1 VTFPELL
8 FDDFD
13 MVLNRFE
20 KNLFSHL
27 YVSNGRTDK
36 NVFQPCFRK
45 PKAKAFDY
53 PLIQPNG
60 PRRQVYITIDMDRS
74 DAASAWRD
82 AGKPPPN
89 IIVENP
95 VNGRGHLIYELTK
108 PVWKGKPNDRR
119 GLAPPE
125 RYFRNVKRALTAEL
139 GGDPGYN
146 GFLVKNPFHPQW
158 RTTVVR
164 AEPYTL
170 GELAQ
175 HLDLSSV
182 PSAELVED
190 HAGRNCTLFESI
202 RHWGMRVVRNYTSLS
217 DFQAVMLDQLEG
229 LNEEFDESLP
239 DRELR
244 DICKSVSR
252 YTWRNQPVRLNPD
265 EVKRRQSLSA
275 ARTAEV
281 KANTTLDQLV
291 LARQTLWADGAT
303 ETNEALAALAGIS
316 VRTVQRYRAQLLK
329 SSPESVSEGIPDR
342 GHLMSPPSS
351 LGKTAQSAFVSIFD
365 PPPAENEN
373 LAGDQDGELAADHQP
388 ARPMAQAKDVVAII
402 HASQVAPTY
411 EELLAQRDGNSIR
424 VVVDVINHASAGRL
438 IRGLPK
444 RLHRMASQR
453 LGLHVP
459 AIRLAA

>member
-13 MVLNRFE
+13 MVLGRFE
-20 KNLFSHL
+20 DNLFNHP
-27 YVSNGRTDK
+27 YVSNGRTGS

-45 PKAKAFDY
+45 PKADAFDY

-60 PRRQVYITIDMDRS
+60 PRREVYITIDLDRR
-74 DAASAWRD
+74 AAGSAWRD

-89 IIVENP
+89 IVVENP
-95 VNGRGHLIYELTK
+95 VNGHAHLIYELAV
-108 PVWKGKPNDRR
+108 PVWKGKPSDRR

-170 GELAQ
+170 GELAE
-175 HLDLSSV
+175 HLDLTSK
-182 PSAELVED
+182 PSAELVEGQ
-190 HAGRNCTLFESI
+190 AGRNCTLFESI

-217 DFQAVMLDQLEG
+217 DFQAGMLDELEG
-229 LNEEFDESLP
+229 LNTGFDEPLP
-239 DRELR
+239 NRELR

-265 EVKRRQSLSA
+265 EVKRRQSLSGSKTSREKA
-275 ARTAEV
+275 DAMLGRLNVAQQALQAIGTPVTNGRLAE
-281 KANTTLDQLV
+281 Q
-291 LARQTLWADGAT
+291 
-303 ETNEALAALAGIS
+303 AGVT
-316 VRTVQRYRAQLLK
+316 VRTVQRYKSRLLD
-329 SSPESVSEGIPDR
+329 SFPGSVSEGIPDKGYR
-342 GHLMSPPSS
+342 LSSPWLPSE
-351 LGKTAQSAFVSIFD
+351 KAKPAFVSIFD
-365 PPPAENEN
+365 PPSPENDN
-373 LAGDQDGELAADHQP
+373 LVDDEDDEGLLKH
-388 ARPMAQAKDVVAII
+388 RPERPLAQAKDVVAIMRAS
-402 HASQVAPTY
+402 HAAPTHD
-411 EELLAQRDGNSIR
+411 ELLAQRDGDTIR
-424 VVVDVINHASAGRL
+424 VIVDVIDHAKVGRL
-438 IRGLPK
+438 IRGLSE
-444 RLHRMASQR
+444 RLHRRASHR

-459 AIRLAA
+459 VTRLAA